1 MSDDL
6 ITLSMDELKEI
17 IDNRVRQY
25 LLDHL
30 GLVQTSVSS
39 GHLPNLVNV
48 SIILDRDKY
57 GNPLKY
63 VTNYIPAS

>member
-6 ITLSMDELKEI
+6 ITLSMDELDKI
-17 IDNRVRQY
+17 IDRRIRQY

-30 GLVQTSVSS
+30 GIVQTSVCS

-57 GNPLKY
+57 GNSLEY
-63 VTNYIPAS
+63 VTNYIPTS